1 MSYWHKSQASEKAF
15 TDQSWPMEKHPNST
29 RPPAS
34 ASAAAT
40 WILTVSVLIAVALQ
54 VYRFSA
60 PQTRVAGQVLSE
72 PSWDRLL
79 TGGSE
84 IRDSSASATLLP
96 FSDYECVYCARRFGT
111 LDSLRAEGA
120 TSRIIYRHLPN
131 SRHRFAV
138 LAAKASVC
146 AERQGAF
153 DTMNSTLFLR
163 PATFGL
169 EPWWA
174 SAKLAGI
181 KDSTQ
186 FESCM
191 STIDVNAKLGA
202 DSLAADALK
211 IGGTPTLFVVGVRIE
226 EAPPT
231 TQLLKYLDE
240 KQREALRE
248 DR

>member
-1 MSYWHKSQASEKAF
+1 
-15 TDQSWPMEKHPNST
+15 MEKHPNST
-29 RPPAS
+29 RPTAI

-40 WILTVSVLIAVALQ
+40 WILTVCVLITVALQ

-60 PQTRVAGQVLSE
+60 PQTRAAGQVRFE
-72 PSWDRLL
+72 PSWDRFL

-84 IRDSSASATLLP
+84 IRDSSASATLLI
-96 FSDYECVYCARRFGT
+96 FSDYECVYCARLFGT

-120 TSRIIYRHLPN
+120 KFRIIYRHLPS

-153 DTMNSTLFLR
+153 DKMNSTLLR
-163 PATFGL
+163 RQATFGL

-191 STIDVNAKLGA
+191 STIDLTAKLGA

-211 IGGTPTLFVVGVRIE
+211 IGGTPTIFIEGVRIE
-226 EAPPT
+226 GAPPT